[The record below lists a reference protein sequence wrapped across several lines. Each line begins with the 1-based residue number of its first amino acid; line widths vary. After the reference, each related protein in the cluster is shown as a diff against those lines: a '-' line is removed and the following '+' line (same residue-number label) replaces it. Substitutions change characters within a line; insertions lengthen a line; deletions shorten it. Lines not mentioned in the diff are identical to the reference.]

1 MKRFKSLLLILLIV
15 LTFTITACGKNKPN
29 KKQENTEISIYLWSA
44 DGATPKGFDEVVKHF
59 NDNYGKELGLTVK
72 FSFDT
77 QDDYKTKLNLNIAAK
92 KDDYDMVFDAGWIY
106 LNDFA
111 KKEYY
116 YNLQEY
122 FTSSSPYKGL
132 VNNFQSSYLQSNLFN
147 NGVYGVPLTE
157 TFGEISVA
165 YIRKDWRIECAN
177 DVTWEKPQS
186 ISSSSV
192 TNIDLNDGIDNF
204 DELEYYLYWIKDNKK
219 EATPIL
225 SNKDA
230 TWGAWDIINTKDLP
244 SKSAKDYVNNGIKTD
259 IKLSPNVTGKAY
271 IKNGQVIAATVT
283 DENPNSEN
291 GLSVFPAGFN
301 ETDSAWQDQY
311 TIARR
316 WATDGII
323 SANVLNTS
331 DADAQFRS
339 GIGGCVVQTINNFN
353 AVESQLKSVNPDAEL
368 EIYVN
373 NIALREKREGYAQ
386 TDFKA
391 WNFLCIPKTVSAAKK
406 ELCIKFLNW
415 IFESRENHDLF
426 QYGIKG
432 VHWDEAT
439 DEKGNK
445 IEGTVVNS
453 LENPY
458 TFPAYELTWN
468 PNYIRVTYAS
478 DPKVMEYVEY
488 MYDINRYVAIPYSEF
503 QFDYA
508 RTQSLSTAFSNGDI
522 AENYSEGPSYYLG
535 QVSDPINKW
544 KAELSSR
551 YENQSLQSALKVIKD
566 ELIYQLQ
573 EYIDNL

>member
-1 MKRFKSLLLILLIV
+1 MKRLKSLLIILVIV
-15 LTFTITACGKNKPN
+15 LTFTITGCGKNKNN
-29 KKQENTEISIYLWSA
+29 KKNENNEISIYLWSA
-44 DGATPKGFDEVVKHF
+44 DGATPKGFDEVVSHF
-59 NDNYGKELGLTVK
+59 NTNYGKELGLIVK

-116 YNLQEY
+116 YNLSDY
-122 FTSSSPYKGL
+122 FKSSSPYKGL
-132 VNNFQSSYLQSNLFN
+132 VNNFQESYINSNLFN

-177 DVTWEKPQS
+177 DAAWEKPTS
-186 ISSSSV
+186 IATSSV
-192 TNIDLNDGIDNF
+192 SNFDLNDGIDNF
-204 DELEYYLYWIKDNKK
+204 DELEYYLYWVRDNKP

-230 TWGAWDIINTKDLP
+230 TWGAWDVIN
-244 SKSAKDYVNNGIKTD
+244 SKSLPAKSAQDYVNNGIKTE
-259 IKLSPNVTGKAY
+259 IKLSPNVTGRAY

-291 GLSVFPAGFN
+291 GLNAFPAGFN
-301 ETDSAWQDQY
+301 ESDSIWQEQY

-316 WATDGII
+316 WAEDKII
-323 SANVLNTS
+323 SPNVLNTS

-353 AVESQLKSVNPDAEL
+353 TVESQLKAVNSNAEL

-373 NIALREKREGYAQ
+373 DITLREKRKGYAQ

-391 WNFLCIPKTVSAAKK
+391 WNFLCIPKTVSESKK
-406 ELCIKFLNW
+406 ELCMKFLNW
-415 IFESRENHDLF
+415 IFESQENHDLF

-432 VHWDEAT
+432 VNWDEAIDT
-439 DEKGNK
+439 NGNK
-445 IEGTVVNS
+445 IAGTVVNS

-488 MYDINRYVAIPYSEF
+488 MYDINRYVATPYAEF

-508 RTQSLSTAFSNGDI
+508 RTQALSTAFSNGDI
-522 AENYSEGPSYYLG
+522 ASNYSKSPSYYLG
-535 QVSDPINKW
+535 QVADPINKW
-544 KAELSSR
+544 KAELASR